1 MIKIIKKITYLS
13 ITLSILLN
21 SFLYATPTDA
31 GNIQNDN
38 GGVHSKG
45 YLDTTDALREEPGK
59 IVGDLI
65 VTGDSYGG
73 YFVSFLKAFY
83 GYNIDKNSYCRPQMT
98 VVENHEI
105 YELAFITKYNNVV
118 LSIGF
123 NDYVKQTDLTVFYDY
138 IVKFAKLARLYN
150 KRLILHS
157 YLAVPFSYPDE
168 KYSYIDYDLELRK
181 IAYKFDNVEYIDITD
196 VQNRIDYLLEDGIHY
211 NEKMYIVLYNR
222 ISELLNKLQEESK
235 IIIYNK

>member
-1 MIKIIKKITYLS
+1 MIKNIKKILYLS
-13 ITLSILLN
+13 IAICIFTNFLS
-21 SFLYATPTDA
+21 YADIIEYRTTT
-31 GNIQNDN
+31 
-38 GGVHSKG
+38 VG
-45 YLDTTDALREEPGK
+45 YLDAADVLKEEPGNV
-59 IVGDLI
+59 VGDLI

-105 YELAFITKYNNVV
+105 YELAFITKYKNVV

-123 NDYVKQTDLTVFYDY
+123 NDYVRQTDLSVFYRH
-138 IVKFAKLARLYN
+138 VEKFAKLANLYE

-157 YLAVPFSYPDE
+157 YMAVPFNLPDQ

-181 IAYKFDNVEYIDITD
+181 IASKYDFVDYIDMTD
-196 VQNRIDYLLEDGIHY
+196 VQNKIEYLLIDGIHY
-211 NEKMYIVLYNR
+211 NEKMYIILYNR
-222 ISELLNKLQEESK
+222 ICELLSKEQEGQK
-235 IIIYNK
+235 IIIYGEQ